1 MLNSIKSDSL
11 TMRNNTIK
19 KRFSKNG
26 KGTLLLLF
34 CCMLCFCLISENAQA
49 ADSLSKVKPVEIP
62 VNTDTASTET
72 GDDVYKN
79 PDYFQRVPVE
89 RLDALPDSTKAQA
102 SFRQMDKKYQSAD
115 FDYNENHI
123 DRLSWWE
130 RLQQW
135 LRDFFNRILPHFN
148 INLDKT
154 FYYFAI
160 GIGVLT
166 LAYVLYRLLAKGKK
180 PFYGDENDG
189 ADMPPDWIEKKL
201 MEVNLNTHLEKAL
214 VDKNYVLAI
223 RYLHLINLKALA
235 EKHLIEWNYQKT
247 NHDFLYE
254 LKVENL
260 KKAFT
265 QTIQVYE
272 YTWYGGFDISEIR
285 FSQYRQLFE
294 QVYQDI
300 AGQTTAREAAHTI

>member
-1 MLNSIKSDSL
+1 MHNSTKSANL
-11 TMRNNTIK
+11 TMRNNSIRK
-19 KRFSKNG
+19 WLSKNG
-26 KGTLLLLF
+26 KGTVLLLF
-34 CCMLCFCLISENAQA
+34 CCMTWPCLMSGNARA
-49 ADSLSKVKPVEIP
+49 ADSLSKVKPVEIS
-62 VNTDTASTET
+62 VNTDTASTEA

-89 RLDALPDSTKAQA
+89 QLDALPDSTQAQT
-102 SFRQMDKKYQSAD
+102 SFRQMDKKYQSAE
-115 FDYNENHI
+115 FDYNENRI

-180 PFYGDENDG
+180 PFYGEENDG

-214 VDKNYVLAI
+214 INKNYVLAI
-223 RYLHLINLKALA
+223 RYLYLINLKALA
-235 EKHLIEWNYQKT
+235 EKHLIVWDHQKT

-254 LKVENL
+254 LKAENL
-260 KKAFT
+260 KKAFA
-265 QTIQVYE
+265 QTIRVYE
-272 YTWYGGFDISEIR
+272 YTWYGGFDISENR

-294 QVYQDI
+294 QFDQDI
-300 AGQTTAREAAHTI
+300 AGQMTVREAAHTI